1 MHGKLRGNTD
11 AFAQPSAT
19 MSQRIAVIGGGYAGF
34 AAAVTLAAAGREI
47 TVFETARTL
56 GGRARRV
63 DSHGAPVDNG
73 AHILL
78 GAYRQFLELVRL
90 VHGAGA
96 EDELFDR
103 RRLVLEQ
110 PGVFR
115 LRTPTLPAPWHL
127 AAALFTMRGV
137 PYRDRLR
144 TMVFARRL
152 ARGGFRCS
160 ADLTVSAL
168 LADQPAS
175 VTRLLWEP
183 LCLAALNTPTDTA
196 SAQIFLNV
204 MRFSFAARTRDSDLL
219 LPRVDLSTL
228 FPDAAAAF
236 VTDRGGEIRGGTAVS
251 SVVAVD
257 GGVDVASG
265 YSSERFDAAVVA
277 VGPHQVSQLLEA
289 NGNRL
294 AALLAQ
300 IAAFS
305 YQPITTAYLQYGAA
319 LSLGKPLIK
328 LDGAPGQWMFDRG
341 LLDGPVGLASVV
353 ISTDA
358 SGEKIPHEAL
368 AHAIDAQL
376 HAIMPK
382 LSAPLWTQVIAER
395 RATYACTPGRAH
407 PAAGLLLPHLCL
419 AGDYTDPELPAT
431 LEAATRSGVIAA
443 RALLAGHP

>member
-1 MHGKLRGNTD
+1 
-11 AFAQPSAT
+11 
-19 MSQRIAVIGGGYAGF
+19 MSRRIAVIGGGYAGL
-34 AAAVTLAAAGREI
+34 AAAVTLAAAGAEVA
-47 TVFETARTL
+47 VFETARTL

-96 EDELFDR
+96 EHELLDR
-103 RRLVLEQ
+103 LPLILEQ

-127 AAALFTMRGV
+127 AAGLFTMRGV
-137 PYRDRLR
+137 SYRDRLT
-144 TMVFARRL
+144 TMSFARRL
-152 ARGGFRCS
+152 ARGAFRCS
-160 ADLTVSAL
+160 AELTVSQL

-183 LCLAALNTPTDTA
+183 LCLAALNTPPDAA
-196 SAQIFLNV
+196 SAQVFLNV
-204 MRFSFAARTRDSDLL
+204 MRFAFATRTRDSDLL
-219 LPRVDLSTL
+219 LPKVDLSTL

-236 VTDRGGEIRGGTAVS
+236 VTDRSGEIRGGTAVR

-257 GGVDVASG
+257 GGVEIASG
-265 YSSERFDAAVVA
+265 YSSDRFDAAVVA
-277 VGPHQVSQLLEA
+277 VGPHQLAHVLEA
-289 NGNRL
+289 NGTRVS
-294 AALLAQ
+294 AVLAQ
-300 IAAFS
+300 VAAMAFES
-305 YQPITTAYLQYGAA
+305 ITTAYLQYGAA
-319 LSLGKPLIK
+319 LPLAKPMIK

-341 LLDGPVGLASVV
+341 LLLGTTGLASVV

-358 SGEKIPHEAL
+358 PGEKTPHDEL

-376 HAIMPK
+376 HAIMPR

-395 RATYACTPGRAH
+395 RATYACIPGRAH
-407 PAAGLLLPHLCL
+407 PAAGLLLPHLYL
-419 AGDYTDPELPAT
+419 AGDYTEPELPAT
-431 LEAATRSGVIAA
+431 LESATRSGVTAA
-443 RALLAGHP
+443 RALLAAHA